1 MKDRSRIAQSIIG
14 ILGIAC
20 AAYGAVVF
28 AIIGSGH
35 WFNYV
40 LLVLGLALVVLSLLM
55 PKLVNWINEGGKSDA
70 DSKSSRGCRNIRR
83 DLARVILFIICLCLV
98 NFGIF
103 EAKVI
108 KFANSKP
115 AQDASWVIV
124 LGAKVKPGNIPS
136 LEYAL
141 RLGAASDYLTVRSR
155 LIKEGNPNVGPAN
168 LILTGGQ
175 GADEPASESSIG
187 YLYLKQLILVGESND
202 DVISEKQI
210 FLEEKSVST
219 SENLKFAREIIEANG
234 GCADDGVV
242 IVSSSFHLYRA
253 SVLAREQGFTN
264 TSYKGSTGLK
274 ILIPYYYVRE
284 YAAYIR
290 EKLPF

>member
-14 ILGIAC
+14 IIGIAA
-20 AAYGAVVF
+20 AAYGAAVF

-40 LLVLGLALVVLSLLM
+40 FLVLGLALVILSLLM
-55 PKLVNWINEGGKSDA
+55 PKLVKWIDDGDNGDA
-70 DSKSSRGCRNIRR
+70 DSKCRRNIRR
-83 DLARVILFIICLCLV
+83 DIVRILLFIICLCLI
-98 NFGIF
+98 NFGFF

-115 AQDASWVIV
+115 AQDANWVIV

-155 LIKEGNPNVGPAN
+155 LLKEGNPNVGPAN

-219 SENLKFAREIIEANG
+219 SENLKFAREIIEAQG
-234 GCADDGVV
+234 GSANDSAV

-284 YAAYIR
+284 YAAYVR

>member
-14 ILGIAC
+14 ILGIAS
-20 AAYGAVVF
+20 AAYGAAVF

-40 LLVLGLALVVLSLLM
+40 FLVLGLALVVLSLLM
-55 PKLVNWINEGGKSDA
+55 PKLVKWIDDGDNGAA
-70 DSKSSRGCRNIRR
+70 DSKCCRNIRR
-83 DLARVILFIICLCLV
+83 GVVRILLFIICLCLI

-115 AQDASWVIV
+115 AQDANWVIV

-141 RLGAASDYLTVRSR
+141 RLGAASDYLTMRSR

-175 GADEPASESSIG
+175 GADEPASEASIG

-219 SENLKFAREIIEANG
+219 SENLKFAREIIEAQG
-234 GCADDGVV
+234 GSANDSAV

-284 YAAYIR
+284 YAAYVR